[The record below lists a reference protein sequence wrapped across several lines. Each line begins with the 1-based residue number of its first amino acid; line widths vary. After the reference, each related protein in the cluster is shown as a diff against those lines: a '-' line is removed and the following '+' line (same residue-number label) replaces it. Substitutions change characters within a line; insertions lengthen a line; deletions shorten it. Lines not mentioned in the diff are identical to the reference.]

1 MVYMAAKG
9 NGKYDGRS
17 DRRSDGK
24 FDKKSV
30 AKNLRANMKRLI
42 KKNAGKRDSIR
53 QSINGKIANS
63 KTANSKSAKPAKNR
77 NIAVGRIAV
86 NSDPV
91 YRRRR
96 IVAFSV
102 ALLLIISVTFGLV
115 KGCQAIFSRSD
126 GFQSSNSSQD
136 SSEQSSDSSQNNS
149 DNSGSGNSG
158 SGNSGNSD
166 NNSSDDSKKSGVK
179 IGNCSQSDLKIELSV
194 PVASVTPG
202 GNIAFIATLRHLG
215 EKDCLVDASD
225 GSRVL
230 IIKNAAGNVWR
241 SDACESVSRR
251 LLMTKDDTDVQTV
264 TWDTALSTAG
274 CPVEGKIEQAQPGAY
289 TAYIQMKDDSSIV
302 SNEVAFSVVA
312 G

>member
-158 SGNSGNSD
+158 NSD

-179 IGNCSQSDLKIELSV
+179 IGNCSQSDLKIEISV